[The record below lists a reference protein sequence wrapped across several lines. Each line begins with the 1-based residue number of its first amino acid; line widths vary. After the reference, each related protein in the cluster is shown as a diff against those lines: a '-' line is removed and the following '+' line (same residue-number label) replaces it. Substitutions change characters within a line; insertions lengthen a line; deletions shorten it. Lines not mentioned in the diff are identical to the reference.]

1 MIRRLIILLLVVGC
15 WRKPQIIHL
24 SPIAGDKAS
33 ATITMSYTYAGV
45 LSNLDIQWDD
55 ALKKATEKCQNW
67 GYKEAEI
74 FGEGVETCLDK
85 MCGVIQVEVVY
96 QCHYHK

>member
-1 MIRRLIILLLVVGC
+1 MNRRLIILLLVVGC
-15 WRKPQIIHL
+15 WRKPQIIFL
-24 SPIAGDKAS
+24 SPIAGDQAS
-33 ATITMSYTYAGV
+33 ATIAMSYTYDGI

-85 MCGVIQVEVVY
+85 MCDVIQVEVVY

>member
-1 MIRRLIILLLVVGC
+1 MAKKSFIKTLLERRI
-15 WRKPQIIHL
+15 PQIIHL

-45 LSNLDIQWDD
+45 LSNFDIQWDD
-55 ALKKATEKCQNW
+55 ALKTATEKYQNW
-67 GYKEAEI
+67 GHKESEI

>member
-1 MIRRLIILLLVVGC
+1 MIRSLIIFLLTVGC
-15 WRKPQIIHL
+15 SRIPQIIHL
-24 SPIAGDKAS
+24 SPITGDKAS
-33 ATITMSYTYAGV
+33 ATITMSYTHASV
-45 LSNLDIQWDD
+45 LSNLNIQWDD
-55 ALKKATEKCQNW
+55 ALKTATEICQIW
-67 GYKEAEI
+67 GYKEAVI

>member
-1 MIRRLIILLLVVGC
+1 
-15 WRKPQIIHL
+15 
-24 SPIAGDKAS
+24 
-33 ATITMSYTYAGV
+33 MSYTYAGA

-55 ALKKATEKCQNW
+55 ALKTATEKCQNW

-85 MCGVIQVEVVY
+85 MCDVIQVEVVY